1 MPLKRCALK
10 GSIDAETILHLSK
23 GFTMIISH
31 AFYTYYAH
39 QNAQTQQAVVKP
51 SPHTNSQTEPPPRP
65 RRPSMDAL
73 GQGRL
78 T

>member
-1 MPLKRCALK
+1 
-10 GSIDAETILHLSK
+10 
-23 GFTMIISH
+23 MIISH
-31 AFYTYYAH
+31 AFYTYYAN
-39 QNAQTQQAVVKP
+39 QSAQTQQAAAKP
-51 SPHTNSQTEPPPRP
+51 VDIPLPSIHTNSQTEPQPRP

>member
-1 MPLKRCALK
+1 
-10 GSIDAETILHLSK
+10 
-23 GFTMIISH
+23 MIISH
-31 AFYTYYAH
+31 AFYTYYANQSA
-39 QNAQTQQAVVKP
+39 QNQLAIVKPVDIP

-65 RRPSMDAL
+65 RRPSMVAL